1 MAGTQGRMGGLATR
15 FAVCRP
21 AEILTTAVT
30 TSVASA
36 QDETALGSRPRVLR
50 LGVIGLSTL
59 VGALLLATGIATSA
73 AAAGPKD
80 IAWKGCGEQLECAKV
95 RVPLDW
101 DHPRGSKIKLAVIR
115 HLASRPDERI
125 GSMFVNPGGPGG
137 SVEQVRGDGADLDA
151 AGQGRFDVVGWDIR
165 GAGESTQVRCFRSEQ
180 SRTRFF
186 GDWSIPTPGLQSS
199 RIRGKAAALARR
211 CGEVSGGLLRHISSA
226 DTARDLD
233 YLRRLV
239 GDRKLTYMGISA
251 GTFIGQTYANMF
263 PRRVR
268 ALVLDGVVD
277 PVAYTRGTE
286 AGYANQLGYSD
297 RGFEGFLS
305 LCESA
310 GPGRCALA
318 GAGPVAARFD
328 QLLADLR
335 RGSIP
340 APTADPPGALT
351 YGDAVSAII
360 VSMSGGPAA
369 WPELAAQLD
378 QAARGDG
385 SALATAGRLLTT
397 VFSSQDAA
405 PGLPAVALICADSP
419 ARQGPG
425 AWRSVLDRLT
435 GVSFIY
441 GPVITWWRWAPC
453 ASWPAASADRYTGPW
468 NASTRNP
475 VLVIG
480 TRFDPNTPYANARRA
495 ARRFGNAVLLTHDG
509 YSHTS
514 PKDPSAC
521 VKSATSEYLV
531 NLVTPPQGTICPSD
545 RLPFDPD
552 FGEPIP

>member
-1 MAGTQGRMGGLATR
+1 MFPAEVLR
-15 FAVCRP
+15 FA
-21 AEILTTAVT
+21 AV
-30 TSVASA
+30 
-36 QDETALGSRPRVLR
+36 
-50 LGVIGLSTL
+50 GLSTL
-59 VGALLLATGIATSA
+59 VGMLLLTSGIGTSA
-73 AAAGPKD
+73 AAAAPND

-101 DHPRGSKIKLAVIR
+101 DKPGGRKIKLAVIR
-115 HLASRPDERI
+115 HLASRPGERI

-137 SVEQVRGDGADLDA
+137 SVEQVRGDGASLDV
-151 AGQGRFDVVGWDIR
+151 AGHGRFDVVGWDIR
-165 GAGESTQVRCFRSEQ
+165 GAGDSTQVRCFRSEK
-180 SRTRFF
+180 RRARFF
-186 GDWSIPTPGLQSS
+186 GNWSIPTTGLKSR
-199 RIRGKAAALARR
+199 RIRGKAAALAQR
-211 CGEVSGGLLRHISSA
+211 CGEVSGGLLRHISTA
-226 DTARDLD
+226 DTVRDLD

-239 GDRKLTYMGISA
+239 GDPKLTYMGISA

-277 PVAYTRGTE
+277 PGAYTRGTE
-286 AGYANQLGYSD
+286 AGYASQLAFSD

-335 RGSIP
+335 RAPIP
-340 APTADPPGALT
+340 APSADPPGELT
-351 YGDAVSAII
+351 YGDALSAIL
-360 VSMSGGPAA
+360 VNMSAGPAT
-369 WPELAAQLD
+369 WPDLAGQLD

-397 VFSSQDAA
+397 GFSSQDLA
-405 PGLPAVALICADSP
+405 PGLPAVGLTCADSP

-425 AWRSVLDRLT
+425 AWRSVFDRLT

-475 VLVIG
+475 ILVIG

-495 ARRFGNAVLLTHDG
+495 ARRLGSAVLLTHDG

-531 NLVTPPQGTICPSD
+531 NLVTPPQGTICASD